1 MVPGVS
7 YTSAN
12 AHEDSHCGPCGVAS
26 PEYNVSLQRDFNDSR
41 FSVII
46 GGSAHLN
53 YQFNPNVGVFI
64 KGTVEHMTNVPFF
77 QVPTTPTEQPIS
89 IDYGHSTT
97 ASIMGGFTIHLTDS
111 APYSP

>member
-1 MVPGVS
+1 M
-7 YTSAN
+7 
-12 AHEDSHCGPCGVAS
+12 
-26 PEYNVSLQRDFNDSR
+26 
-41 FSVII
+41 II